1 MLKRVTNIPERLG
14 SLALFKGL
22 GQAELER
29 FAAAA
34 TEIVAPCGTIV
45 FREGAVCT
53 GLHIVESGQVK
64 LSIQS
69 GSGQEK
75 VVQLAGEKESF
86 GEAALF
92 LGERYCVTAEAI
104 ADATLLYV
112 ARDVVLAEAGNN
124 AAFCGRV
131 IHELSRQV
139 RLRTFELQSC
149 LLLNGT
155 QRVARY
161 LLSQLPERVNGS
173 AAEVALPAKKGI
185 IASRLNLTQEHFS
198 RILHDLMTGALI
210 EVDGRTIR
218 IPDVVKLR
226 ALSAG

>member
-1 MLKRVTNIPERLG
+1 MLKRITNIPERLG
-14 SLALFKGL
+14 SLALFSGL

-29 FAAAA
+29 FAAGA
-34 TEIVAPCGTIV
+34 TEIAAPCGTIV

-53 GLHIVESGQVK
+53 GLHVVVSGQVK
-64 LSIQS
+64 LSFQ
-69 GSGQEK
+69 GGRGQEK
-75 VVQLAGEKESF
+75 VMLLAGKDESF

-92 LGERYCVTAEAI
+92 LGERYSMTAETI
-104 ADATLLYV
+104 VDSTLLHV
-112 ARDVVLAEAGNN
+112 AKEVALAEAGRN
-124 AAFCGRV
+124 AAFSGRV
-131 IHELSRQV
+131 IRELCRQV
-139 RLRTFELQSC
+139 RQRTFDLQSC

-161 LLSQLPERVNGS
+161 LLSQLPECVNGS

-198 RILHDLMTGALI
+198 RILHDLMTDALI